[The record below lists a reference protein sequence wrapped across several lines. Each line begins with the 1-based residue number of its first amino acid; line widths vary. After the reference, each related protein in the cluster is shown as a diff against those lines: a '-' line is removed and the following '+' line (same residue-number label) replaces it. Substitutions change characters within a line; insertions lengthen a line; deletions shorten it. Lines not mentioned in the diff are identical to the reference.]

1 VAPGAYFLHRSIA
14 RSFHA
19 SAFSGAEFYE
29 DEDSTGNFW
38 RLDVQ
43 LREKWEAKAQ
53 VHNRKA
59 QRFWVQYLNPITYA
73 KLARLARADIFCDQD
88 GHQMDRHCTGR
99 GSQGSAS
106 Q

>member
-1 VAPGAYFLHRSIA
+1 
-14 RSFHA
+14 
-19 SAFSGAEFYE
+19 
-29 DEDSTGNFW
+29 
-38 RLDVQ
+38 
-43 LREKWEAKAQ
+43 
-53 VHNRKA
+53 
-59 QRFWVQYLNPITYA
+59 LNPITYA